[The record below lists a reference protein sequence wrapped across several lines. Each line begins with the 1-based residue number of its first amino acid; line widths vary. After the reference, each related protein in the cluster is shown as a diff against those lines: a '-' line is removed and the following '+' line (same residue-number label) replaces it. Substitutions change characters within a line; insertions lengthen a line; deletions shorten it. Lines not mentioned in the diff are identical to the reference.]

1 MFVSQKRFQRLEDKA
16 EALRSCNVILEIKL
30 DILTK
35 EKAVLQDS
43 YIALEAFKHSTTL
56 EELEDKP
63 EDIELLKELTTGQRL
78 ALYRYLTARAYK
90 LNKDALREAALWTR
104 NDLLK
109 ITKGQKNI
117 ISYDREPVRSKV
129 SAHLP
134 DVYND
139 TVS

>member
-1 MFVSQKRFQRLEDKA
+1 MQKAMDTIG
-16 EALRSCNVILEIKL
+16 V
-30 DILTK
+30 
-35 EKAVLQDS
+35 
-43 YIALEAFKHSTTL
+43 LEAEWKKLEAIKHSTTL

-78 ALYRYLTARAYK
+78 ALYRYLTARAYR
-90 LNKDALREAALWTR
+90 LNKDALRESALWTR

-109 ITKGQKNI
+109 ITKGEKNV
-117 ISYDREPVRSKV
+117 ISFDREPVKTKV

>member
-1 MFVSQKRFQRLEDKA
+1 MFSISRLFLAPKLCEDYGV
-16 EALRSCNVILEIKL
+16 LTRILESENARLSKQIK
-30 DILTK
+30 
-35 EKAVLQDS
+35 
-43 YIALEAFKHSTTL
+43 ALEEQKHQTTL
-56 EELEDKP
+56 EELKDKP

-90 LNKDALREAALWTR
+90 LNKDALRDAALWTR

-109 ITKGQKNI
+109 ITKGEKNI
-117 ISYDREPVRSKV
+117 IPYDREPVKTKASE
-129 SAHLP
+129 HLP

>member
-1 MFVSQKRFQRLEDKA
+1 MWFSKDKDKSHMQKAMDTIG
-16 EALRSCNVILEIKL
+16 V
-30 DILTK
+30 
-35 EKAVLQDS
+35 
-43 YIALEAFKHSTTL
+43 LEAEWKKLEAIKHSTTL

-78 ALYRYLTARAYK
+78 ALYRYLTARAYR
-90 LNKDALREAALWTR
+90 LNRDTLRESALWTR

-109 ITKGQKNI
+109 ITKGEKNI
-117 ISYDREPVRSKV
+117 ISFDREPVKTKV